1 MVPNLAADNLYKFVA
16 IFGLV
21 MVLFAVTYP
30 IQLMQE
36 DKAKIA
42 ATEKETAIL
51 NVGMENKRETVKRF
65 DAEVRKESE
74 RLVAENAT
82 LLEKS
87 NQLDEKTKALE
98 RQKKLTRTDN
108 PALVEALARITDEQ
122 GALQNDVAGRR
133 SRVGQLR
140 AEMEPVKN
148 ALDRANDELQIGNI
162 ELAAQSRLLEGET
175 RHYQVAGL
183 LFLLFGLGGIY
194 MCIKGFAL
202 WYHRVQRHHDAIL
215 DKHVKDEG
223 LITAKGAT
231 KKP

>member
-21 MVLFAVTYP
+21 MVLFAVSYP

-42 ATEKETAIL
+42 ATEKESAIL
-51 NVGMENKRETVKRF
+51 NVGMENKRETAKRLE
-65 DAEVRKESE
+65 AEVRKDSE
-74 RLVAENAT
+74 RMAAENAA
-82 LLEKS
+82 LLDKS
-87 NQLDEKTKALE
+87 NQLDEKSKALD

-108 PALVEALARITDEQ
+108 PALMEALARMTDEQ
-122 GALQNDVAGRR
+122 NALQGDVAVRR
-133 SRVGQLR
+133 ARVGQLS
-140 AEMEPVKN
+140 AELEPVKN
-148 ALDRANDELQIGNI
+148 ALDSANDTVEIGNI

-183 LFLLFGLGGIY
+183 LFVLFGLGGIY

-202 WYHRVQRHHDAIL
+202 WYYRIQRHHDAIL
-215 DKHVKDEG
+215 DKHAKDEG
-223 LITAKGAT
+223 LVTAKGAV